1 MPKIKTRE
9 THKDIKV
16 LDKASIA
23 GERMKNAFI
32 RSKDTAANLAD
43 DGQITPEEYAEDRVQ
58 YAAEDLA
65 HDAGHTVTDQGKK
78 LARRGR
84 DAVREHR
91 EHPKEPKQTYEPTA
105 EQPPAQE
112 AARRSAIHQAEER
125 AAASRQSEYP
135 VEWNEIKSE
144 SFSSEAP
151 EHFTPT
157 EAPVQPVPQEA
168 TAEPEVSYSPS
179 PYSARTFQRDPEPDV
194 RETSL
199 PRLKTREGYEAS
211 AYNEETPTP
220 SETKHRAQ
228 QLLKQNTTSVPENH
242 KNAPGIHEVSSAE
255 IKEAGPTFWDQPLT
269 VQEEVRP
276 TFWDEPLSRSEGARP
291 IFWDE
296 HQVRPEQ
303 SVSSYKVYTDHGHM
317 RPVDSRKGIKT
328 LDAVSPE
335 AAPEI
340 KQLTPTERGR
350 QFAIKQ
356 AEQRAKMT
364 STEQEW
370 PSVRPDNA
378 DIAPASPASVTA
390 PRMEAAEPELP
401 SVSHQNVEP
410 MSKRVEDHKVKTA
423 KNKTGQAPR
432 SASTPHTGTTTVET
446 VSDSPA
452 MPSPYGRSV
461 IGQRE
466 LGKAAEEAKKRPG
479 KGAIKTAERTEKTI
493 KQSARSTQKATVKTA
508 QKTAKSSQKV
518 IKTAEQTSK
527 TAIKTAQATAKA
539 TQKSAQ
545 AAAKAAQKA
554 AAVARETARAAAV
567 AAKAVAKAV
576 AAAVKAIIAGVKE
589 LVAAIAAGGWV
600 AVVAIVL
607 ICLIGLILVSPFGI
621 FFSGSNRDDGAVS
634 ASAAVA
640 RVNYDFA
647 AQLGAL
653 QEGDYD
659 DIVISGSMADWPEVL
674 AVFAVKVAGSEDVDA
689 MDVATLDP
697 ARVAKLTAVFWDMNN
712 ISSEV
717 ETIDHPDSDPDDEV
731 DDSWTESIL
740 HITITAK
747 TAEEMKTQYRF
758 SEKQKT
764 MLDELLENRDALLE
778 LIGDLQYIS
787 ADAESVMRH
796 LPDDLSDERRKVVKT
811 ACSLVGKVNYFWG
824 GKSLVIGW
832 DSRWGSIQKVWA
844 EGSSTTGTYRPYGLD
859 CSGFVDWV
867 FYNMSGGTYVIGH
880 GGGAA
885 SQHDYCHR
893 ISFEEAAPGD
903 LVFYPEDEHVG
914 IVAGWSETE
923 ELMIIHCASGY
934 NNVVITGVAGFESIG
949 RPFYFD

>member
-16 LDKASIA
+16 LDKASVA

-32 RSKDTAANLAD
+32 RSKNMAANLAD

-78 LARRGR
+78 LAQRGR
-84 DAVREHR
+84 DAVRDHR
-91 EHPKEPKQTYEPTA
+91 GHQKEPKQTNEPTA

-125 AAASRQSEYP
+125 AAESRRAEYP

-157 EAPVQPVPQEA
+157 EAPVQPVSQEA
-168 TAEPEVSYSPS
+168 TVEPEVSYSPS
-179 PYSARTFQRDPEPDV
+179 PYSARTFRQDQEPNV
-194 RETSL
+194 QETSL
-199 PRLKTREGYEAS
+199 QRLKTREGYEAS
-211 AYNEETPTP
+211 AYKAKAPTP
-220 SETKHRAQ
+220 SETKYRAQ
-228 QLLKQNTTSVPENH
+228 QLLKQDTASVSEH
-242 KNAPGIHEVSSAE
+242 REHAPGIHEISSTE
-255 IKEAGPTFWDQPLT
+255 IKEAGPTFWDQPSSGPED
-269 VQEEVRP
+269 V
-276 TFWDEPLSRSEGARP
+276 RP

-296 HQVRPEQ
+296 HHVRPEQ
-303 SVSSYKVYTDHGHM
+303 PLSSSKVYTEHSHM
-317 RPVDSRKGIKT
+317 RPVDSGKGIKT
-328 LDAVSPE
+328 LDAVTPE
-335 AAPEI
+335 TAPKM

-350 QFAIKQ
+350 QLAIKQ
-356 AEQRAKMT
+356 AEQRAKVAT
-364 STEQEW
+364 AEQAR

-378 DIAPASPASVTA
+378 DIAPASSASVTA
-390 PRMEAAEPELP
+390 PRMEATEPELP
-401 SVSHQNVEP
+401 SLSAKTVEP
-410 MSKRVEDHKVKTA
+410 MSKQVEEHKVRTA
-423 KNKTGQAPR
+423 KNKLGQAR
-432 SASTPHTGTTTVET
+432 QSASTPRTGTATVDTISEPS
-446 VSDSPA
+446 VIS
-452 MPSPYGRSV
+452 SPYVRSATGR
-461 IGQRE
+461 RE
-466 LGKAAEEAKKRPG
+466 LGIAAEETEKRPV
-479 KGAIKTAERTEKTI
+479 KGAIKTAEKTEKTI
-493 KQSARSTQKATVKTA
+493 KQSARSTQKATVKSA
-508 QKTAKSSQKV
+508 QKTAKSSQKA

-527 TAIKTAQATAKA
+527 TAVKTAQATAKA

-554 AAVARETARAAAV
+554 AAAARETARAAAV

-576 AAAVKAIIAGVKE
+576 VAAVKAIIAGVKE
-589 LVAAIAAGGWV
+589 LVTAIAAGGWV
-600 AVVAIVL
+600 AVVAVVL
-607 ICLIGLILVSPFGI
+607 ICLIGLILASPFGI

-647 AQLGAL
+647 SQLGAL

-689 MDVATLDP
+689 TDVATLDP
-697 ARVAKLTAVFWDMNN
+697 ARVAKLTAVFWDMNS

-796 LPDDLSDERRKVVKT
+796 FPDDLSDERRKVVKT

-832 DSRWGSIQKVWA
+832 DPRWGTIQKVWA
-844 EGSSTTGTYRPYGLD
+844 DGHSTSGTYRPYGLD

-885 SQHDYCHR
+885 SQHVYCR
-893 ISFEEAAPGD
+893 DITWDEAMPGD
-903 LVFYPEDEHVG
+903 LVFYPGDEHVG
-914 IVAGWSETE
+914 IVGGWDESGN
-923 ELMIIHCASGY
+923 LLIIHCSAGVQITGASGF
-934 NNVVITGVAGFESIG
+934 TSIA
-949 RPFYFD
+949 RPNYYSE